1 MFCKSPPLPIPDKK
15 KLSNPGYNS
24 ATWHN
29 FLMKYAIMKP
39 STYES
44 ARRGAFVV
52 YKSIFAK
59 KGWWFGGEKIKIVL
73 AGAVTDAA

>member
-1 MFCKSPPLPIPDKK
+1 
-15 KLSNPGYNS
+15 
-24 ATWHN
+24 
-29 FLMKYAIMKP
+29 MKYAIMKP